1 MKTEKILIGEIAM
14 NDDRA
19 EGGKGDIE
27 SLARNMDKYGQIN
40 AVTVVEDISNSY
52 RYRIIAGRRRIAAAE
67 SLGWAEIRADVY
79 EADEI
84 SEGSEEMIA
93 LSENAAARKRLPNF
107 RLRTRTDETSPRK
120 AAVMWGFL

>member
-93 LSENAAARKRLPNF
+93 LSENAAREEKASELPF
-107 RLRTRTDETSPRK
+107 EDED
-120 AAVMWGFL
+120 